1 MNSTVEKFWKAEQHM
16 VEGFVDRLPLV
27 SNYGF

>member
-1 MNSTVEKFWKAEQHM
+1 MNSTVEKFWRAEQHI
-16 VEGFVDRLPLV
+16 GRGLVDRLPLV